1 MPPSPAG
8 TVHPRPL
15 PQHRRFQ
22 QNSFLAT
29 HCHPSA
35 SMSLAWH
42 TAFLFLSCPAP
53 AWPSPSPSPP
63 PTPGLQHCRVR
74 MPSCSHPSQC
84 QHIPTLQSSPSSTHL
99 VMNYRVN
106 ALLFSQSEH
115 SLMVINYISPLHPPA
130 EMLSHKHTDSK
141 HSVELGGSLPSPI
154 AHGTEPTCSSACLI
168 GLTIRRPNRQGEEDR
183 GRSWPEGWWIF
194 INAPWC
200 AAMQEGVAQSC
211 SGAVWG
217 RCLPPSAGSEPLV
230 CMQPNQRRA
239 MGSDRRCHLNP
250 DQ

>member
-115 SLMVINYISPLHPPA
+115 
-130 EMLSHKHTDSK
+130 
-141 HSVELGGSLPSPI
+141 
-154 AHGTEPTCSSACLI
+154 
-168 GLTIRRPNRQGEEDR
+168 
-183 GRSWPEGWWIF
+183 
-194 INAPWC
+194 
-200 AAMQEGVAQSC
+200 
-211 SGAVWG
+211 
-217 RCLPPSAGSEPLV
+217 
-230 CMQPNQRRA
+230 
-239 MGSDRRCHLNP
+239 
-250 DQ
+250 